1 MPSETQPAETLPPGP
16 EAALSGRGTRS
27 RNPPVNPGTSGP
39 ARLLMKQTALAL
51 FQEHGFRNV
60 SVRDITGSL
69 GLTPAAVYA
78 HFRSKEHLLH
88 ELLLDGH
95 AEIHRLLRVAADAAG
110 EDPVAALIAHTYL
123 LGIFHT
129 EMQDLARI
137 GPDVRYLPERERE
150 QILDERRSVRATF
163 EAIVTRGRDAGVF
176 DVVHVRLTT
185 ALVLNMTRSISN
197 FYRADGKADG
207 RLDHRTLAAHNC
219 RLALRAVSGTD
230 PGLHHDLHQELLSR
244 LDTAIRE
251 PRDVLSRTGPV

>member
-1 MPSETQPAETLPPGP
+1 MPPELGTTLS
-16 EAALSGRGTRS
+16 AHGTRS

-39 ARLLMKQTALAL
+39 ARLVMKQTALAL

-69 GLTPAAVYA
+69 GLTAAAVYA

-95 AEIHRLLRVAADAAG
+95 AEISRLMGVAANAAG
-110 EDPVAALIAHTYL
+110 DDPVTGLVAHTYL

-150 QILDERRSVRATF
+150 QILDGRRAVRATF

-176 DVVHVRLTT
+176 DVEHVRLTT

-197 FYRADGKADG
+197 FYRAGG
-207 RLDHRTLAAHNC
+207 QLDHRTLAAHNC
-219 RLALRAVSGTD
+219 RLALRAVSGADIDLRTD
-230 PGLHHDLHQELLSR
+230 LHHELLSR
-244 LDTAIRE
+244 LDTALRE
-251 PRDVLSRTGPV
+251 PRQILGRTGPQ

>member
-1 MPSETQPAETLPPGP
+1 
-16 EAALSGRGTRS
+16 
-27 RNPPVNPGTSGP
+27 
-39 ARLLMKQTALAL
+39 MKQTALAL
-51 FQEHGFRNV
+51 FQERGFRNV

-69 GLTPAAVYA
+69 GLTSAAVYA

-95 AEIHRLLRVAADAAG
+95 AEIDRLMRMAAQASGD
-110 EDPVAALIAHTYL
+110 DPVAALVAHTYL

-137 GPDVRYLPERERE
+137 GPDVRYLPEHERD

-163 EAIVTRGRDAGVF
+163 EAIVTRGRDTGLF
-176 DVVHVRLTT
+176 DVEHVRLTT

-197 FYRADGKADG
+197 FYRADG

-219 RLALRAVSGTD
+219 RLTLRAVSGA
-230 PGLHHDLHQELLSR
+230 DLDLRLDVHQELLSR
-244 LDTAIRE
+244 LDTVLRE
-251 PRDVLSRTGPV
+251 PSDVLSRIEPPA